1 MKFVVYICFRISFAY
16 FACQEYIQSFNSF
29 GRQSHDWRHWFR
41 LWNLTPLNI
50 HSTLQRHNIDKLFDK
65 FPTRNI
71 ILCTYSKLNTIKDGY
86 SFNKSW
92 NIGLYFAPHA
102 ASVPPFS

>member
-50 HSTLQRHNIDKLFDK
+50 STQLYND
-65 FPTRNI
+65 I
-71 ILCTYSKLNTIKDGY
+71 ILINYLTNFQLEILFYVHTQN
-86 SFNKSW
+86 
-92 NIGLYFAPHA
+92 
-102 ASVPPFS
+102 